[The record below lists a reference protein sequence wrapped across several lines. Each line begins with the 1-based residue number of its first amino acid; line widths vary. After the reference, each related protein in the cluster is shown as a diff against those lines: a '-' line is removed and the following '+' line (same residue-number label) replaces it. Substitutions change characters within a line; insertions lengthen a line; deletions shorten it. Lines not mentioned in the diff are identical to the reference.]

1 MKLTKTA
8 AAQVTVP
15 AGKAEVIAWDDSIP
29 GFGLRAR
36 VGGSRNWIF
45 QYRQGRKQRRIS
57 VGAASAMTTE
67 TARQRAAQ
75 LHAEVKLGRDPAG
88 QKFEDRARAHETFDH
103 ALPLYLSHKNAT
115 LRPRSYIGVERHLK
129 VHCKPLHGLQL
140 ASISQR
146 NVATLLAG
154 LAISSGPTAA
164 NHVRTSLSGLFVWAM
179 GEGLIGSN
187 PVSDTNLAAANGPRE
202 RVLEDDE
209 LAAIWSALPNNG
221 YGAVV
226 KLLAL
231 TGCRREEIGGLRWSE
246 VDLDLALITL
256 PSARTKN
263 GTEHEVA
270 LCPAAVAI
278 LQEYKAAAGAREY
291 VFGRGDGGFRGWSH
305 SKRLLDQRLA
315 ANGQT
320 FPGWTLHDLR
330 RTTSTRMHELGVA
343 PHIVEA
349 CLNHQSGHKAGVA
362 GTYNRAR
369 YTREKAV
376 ALTRW
381 ADYVLAVV
389 DGRPVTDTVVALRA

>member
-36 VGGSRNWIF
+36 AGGSRNWVF

-67 TARQRAAQ
+67 AARQRAAQ

-88 QKFEDRARAHETFDH
+88 QKFEDRAHAHETFEH

-115 LRPRSYIGVERHLK
+115 LRPRSYIGVARHLK
-129 VHCKPLHGLQL
+129 VHCAALHGLQL

-164 NHVRTSLSGLFVWAM
+164 NHVRTSLSGFFVWAM
-179 GEGLIGSN
+179 GEGLVGSN

-231 TGCRREEIGGLRWSE
+231 TGCRREEIGGLRWAE
-246 VDLDLALITL
+246 VDLDRSLITL
-256 PSARTKN
+256 PPERTKN
-263 GTEHEVA
+263 GKEHEIP
-270 LCPAAVAI
+270 LSSTGLEI
-278 LQEYKAAAGAREY
+278 LRERKLSAGAREY
-291 VFGRGDGGFRGWSH
+291 VFGRAAGGFRAWSH
-305 SKRLLDQRLA
+305 SKRLLDQQLA
-315 ANGQT
+315 ANGKALS
-320 FPGWTLHDLR
+320 GWTLHDLR
-330 RTTSTRMHELGVA
+330 RTLSTRMHELGVA

-349 CLNHQSGHKAGVA
+349 CLNHQSGHRAGTAGV
-362 GTYNRAR
+362 YNHAK
-369 YTREKAV
+369 YTREKTT
-376 ALTRW
+376 ALVRW

-389 DGRPVTDTVVALRA
+389 EGRPVTDTVVPLRA

>member
-15 AGKAEVIAWDDSIP
+15 AGKVEIIAWDDSIP

-36 VGGSRNWIF
+36 AGGSRNWIF
-45 QYRQGRKQRRIS
+45 QYRQGHKQRRIS
-57 VGAASAMTTE
+57 VGAAAAMTTE
-67 TARQRAAQ
+67 AARQRAAQ

-103 ALPLYLSHKNAT
+103 ALPLYLSHKNAA

-129 VHCKPLHGLQL
+129 VHCRELHGLQL

-146 NVATLLAG
+146 NVAALLAG

-164 NHVRTSLSGLFVWAM
+164 NHVRTSLSGFFTWAM
-179 GEGLIGSN
+179 GEGLVGAN

-231 TGCRREEIGGLRWSE
+231 TGCRREEIGGLRWAE
-246 VDLDLALITL
+246 VDLDRSLIIL
-256 PSARTKN
+256 PPERTKN
-263 GTEHEVA
+263 GKEHEIS
-270 LCPAAVAI
+270 LSSTGLEI
-278 LQEYKAAAGAREY
+278 LRERKLSAGAREY
-291 VFGRGDGGFRGWSH
+291 VFGRAAGGFRAWSH
-305 SKRLLDQRLA
+305 SKRLLDQQLA
-315 ANGQT
+315 ANGKALS
-320 FPGWTLHDLR
+320 GWTLHDLR
-330 RTTSTRMHELGVA
+330 RTLSTRMHELGVA

-349 CLNHQSGHKAGVA
+349 VLNHQSGHKAGVA
-362 GTYNRAR
+362 GVYNHAR
-369 YTREKAV
+369 YTREKAI
-376 ALTRW
+376 ALARW
-381 ADYVLAVV
+381 ADYVFAVV
-389 DGRPVTDTVVALRA
+389 EGRPVTDTVVPLRA